1 MQNCLHSYN
10 IRKKRKMRFKIT
22 FCLCFAVLIYVLL
35 NCLTQPTDEVMLKKP
50 KYLTQIKKAPLML
63 DDQRVEDDVE
73 IYEKM
78 NNADDKNAKSSVDS
92 AKVPQEI
99 SINKTISV
107 INKSGVV
114 EKMSLED
121 YVAGCLLGEMPLSFH
136 PQALMA
142 QSVAIRSFT
151 VHKILCGSK
160 HNNAAACMNPACCQ
174 NFIEPKSSGYDSD
187 TLEKAYSAVNTTKNV
202 IAVYDGTAINAVY
215 HAASANKT
223 KDSMQVWGGKVD
235 YLKSVDSPEGE
246 AQICQSTY
254 SGSTGHGVG
263 MSQQGANLLAL
274 EGYSYIDILKYYY
287 SGISFEML
295 EYRDA

>member
-1 MQNCLHSYN
+1 M
-10 IRKKRKMRFKIT
+10 
-22 FCLCFAVLIYVLL
+22 
-35 NCLTQPTDEVMLKKP
+35 MLKSLPQSTDYVIQEKP
-50 KYLTQIKKAPLML
+50 RYLTQIKKAPLIS
-63 DDQRVEDDVE
+63 DDQRAQDNGK

-78 NNADDKNAKSSVDS
+78 NNDDEKNAKLSVDS
-92 AKVPQEI
+92 ANNTQRI

-114 EKMSLED
+114 EKMPLED
-121 YVAGCLLGEMPLSFH
+121 YVSGCLLGEMPLSFH

-160 HNNAAACMNPACCQ
+160 HNNAVACMNPACCQ
-174 NFIEPKSSGYDSD
+174 NFIEAKSSGYDSD

-202 IAVYDGTAINAVY
+202 TAVYDGTAINAVY

-235 YLKSVDSPEGE
+235 YLKSVDSPKGE

-254 SGSTGHGVG
+254 NGSSGHGVG

-295 EYRDA
+295 EYRDV